1 MILPMLLSLVGPFI
15 VLSAIE
21 RFVPRFRTSAAFK
34 GRLGVSF
41 FLLGPAVSHLA
52 NTEAFVAMLP
62 PFVPWR
68 TEIVYVTGV
77 FEILGAIGIWIPRL
91 SKLAGLLLI
100 IMLIGFLPANIYAAF
115 ARVDYGGS
123 TFGPAYLLI
132 RVPFQFFI
140 VWWIY
145 WSTELNWRRRKSERA
160 RTAA

>member
-1 MILPMLLSLVGPFI
+1 MIIPMLLLLIGPFV

-21 RFVPRFRTSAAFK
+21 YFLPRLQTSAGFK

-41 FLLGPAVSHLA
+41 FLLGPAISHFV
-52 NTEAFVAMLP
+52 NSEAFVAMLP

-68 TEIVYVTGV
+68 SAIVYVTGI
-77 FEILGAIGIWIPRL
+77 FEFLGAIGIWIPRF

-100 IMLIGFLPANIYAAF
+100 VMLIGFLPANIYAAF

-123 TFGPAYLLI
+123 MFGPAYLLI
-132 RVPFQFFI
+132 RIPFQFFI

-145 WSTELNWRRRKSERA
+145 WSTEQTWRRRKIERG
-160 RTAA
+160 RIE

>member
-1 MILPMLLSLVGPFI
+1 MIIPMLLSLIGPFV

-21 RFVPRFRTSAAFK
+21 HFVPRFKTSAGFK

-41 FLLGPAVSHLA
+41 FLLGPAVSHFT
-52 NTEAFVAMLP
+52 NWEAFVAMLP
-62 PFVPWR
+62 SFVPWR

-77 FEILGAIGIWIPRL
+77 LEILGAIGIWIPQL

-100 IMLIGFLPANIYAAF
+100 VMLIGFLPANIYAAF

-145 WSTELNWRRRKSERA
+145 WSTEQNWRRRKIEQGRIA
-160 RTAA
+160 